1 MMSGLTSCITICFN
15 KYVDSCQCVPL
26 PHALMVA
33 LKLTTSTVFFEKS
46 RLMASSQRLSL
57 AYAEIFW
64 FNAINAMVEA
74 GFPRRCRWFAVFWP
88 SGATSTAATSLR
100 SFRVSVREVPVQ
112 TSKHRKRRKR
122 VTRALSVPWASRFAA
137 KESFAC
143 ARYLETKDIVM
154 SPRSLMNQGTYVS
167 ENRLYHWNS
176 LNFYWGKW
184 WATNIN
190 IWGIPFSDYTIW
202 SCLWSLSHFAE
213 SSAYTIS
220 QLLLIPVVMTTD
232 PQGLSEHLILS
243 GIVHPQ
249 KRANTYIIFHWHCHF
264 QRVTTYLEGF

>member
-1 MMSGLTSCITICFN
+1 MWTAASVCLCRMPWWL
-15 KYVDSCQCVPL
+15 
-26 PHALMVA
+26 HW
-33 LKLTTSTVFFEKS
+33 
-46 RLMASSQRLSL
+46 SSQHPQFSSKR
-57 AYAEIFW
+57 ADW
-64 FNAINAMVEA
+64 WPP
-74 GFPRRCRWFAVFWP
+74 PRDFLWHM
-88 SGATSTAATSLR
+88 LR
-100 SFRVSVREVPVQ
+100 SFDSMPSMPWWKLVSHAAAVDLQFSGPQGPHPLPRLRFDRFVLASERFLSRPRSIGSVG
-112 TSKHRKRRKR
+112 SGSRA
-122 VTRALSVPWASRFAA
+122 ALSVPWASRFAA

-190 IWGIPFSDYTIW
+190 IWGTPFSDYTIW